1 MGPFVFSNVASWL
14 NRLLS
19 RTNRNVHCLR
29 TSYNDNNDIND
40 IMNIPIFWK
49 KKKKGNKIMNDIVFS
64 FLVFLGSADKLQI
77 LSLRRGVERDI
88 DRHIRLLVTRILIE
102 TLLFI
107 RFILM
112 QRNTRTMSTA
122 TIESL
127 LSWVSAV
134 QRDITI
140 LKHTY
145 ILYTCPYNLVSQG
158 TKRP

>member
-49 KKKKGNKIMNDIVFS
+49 KKKKKKQNHEWYNLFFPRVSRKRGQIANS
-64 FLVFLGSADKLQI
+64 FFEKG
-77 LSLRRGVERDI
+77 RGDI

-112 QRNTRTMSTA
+112 QGNTRTMSTA